1 MNTKPVCFIGID
13 NILIL
18 NASAT
23 KEDKEELKELFLEL
37 NNKTEIVLTSD
48 LGEIGA
54 LLIKPLFDIEIKE
67 TINTK
72 DKERI
77 REIINWLRDNLSVA
91 KHVIF
96 IFNDITHDELSW
108 IDLRNSGLLDEYIKK
123 GETDYFIIDDPS
135 KGLINQ
141 DIKEFLKFL

>member
-37 NNKTEIVLTSD
+37 NNKTEIVLVSD
-48 LGEIGA
+48 WGEVGA
-54 LLIKPLFDIEIKE
+54 LLIKPLFDVEIKE
-67 TINTK
+67 TIDTK
-72 DKERI
+72 DKDRI
-77 REIINWLRDNLSVA
+77 REIINWLRDNLKIRESV
-91 KHVIF
+91 IM
-96 IFNDITHDELSW
+96 IFNRFTHDELSW
-108 IDLRNSGLLDEYIKK
+108 TDLRSSGLLEEYIRQ
-123 GETDYFIIDDPS
+123 GETNIFSIDDPS

-141 DIKEFLKFL
+141 DIKEFLKNF